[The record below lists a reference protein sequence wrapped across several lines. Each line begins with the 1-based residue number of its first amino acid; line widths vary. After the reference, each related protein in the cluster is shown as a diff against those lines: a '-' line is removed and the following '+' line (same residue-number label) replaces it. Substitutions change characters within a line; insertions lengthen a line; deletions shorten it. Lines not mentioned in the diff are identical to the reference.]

1 MSKETSMPAISRN
14 DRAIL
19 TEWKAQRRGR
29 VAIGRCIE
37 DHTKSQVE
45 QNKST
50 RKGKKII
57 MTKLMNQFRRTVG
70 QTSLAKDE
78 RGLSTVEYVIILV
91 LIAAAAVGAWTTLG
105 NTVRTK
111 IGDSNTKI
119 GEISIPAD
127 AQGKAAKK

>member
-1 MSKETSMPAISRN
+1 
-14 DRAIL
+14 
-19 TEWKAQRRGR
+19 
-29 VAIGRCIE
+29 
-37 DHTKSQVE
+37 
-45 QNKST
+45 
-50 RKGKKII
+50 

-111 IGDSNTKI
+111 INDSNTKI
-119 GEISIPAD
+119 NEVSIPD
-127 AQGKAAKK
+127 LKGQAKQK

>member
-1 MSKETSMPAISRN
+1 
-14 DRAIL
+14 
-19 TEWKAQRRGR
+19 
-29 VAIGRCIE
+29 
-37 DHTKSQVE
+37 
-45 QNKST
+45 
-50 RKGKKII
+50 